1 MAGREKF
8 RIPAHQPAQECR
20 LCWQLVWCSVLVS
33 QPFSGSCFDFSRV
46 HCDAT
51 RGCKIP
57 YREMPAVTLDQSGAG
72 LASAADLPAELV
84 VQVAK
89 ASSTAL
95 FLTTIS
101 GLCHS
106 WRAAIVA
113 DVGLWRAAT
122 VARFPKV
129 AAIFAAKSGGTLPWL
144 EVYKLQL
151 RSEQLV
157 IEPSSQQDEH
167 DASDFVISYE
177 LSFQDQV
184 LFEETHVLPSW
195 DEQEDE
201 KCIASRAIWTRETLP
216 QWLHE
221 MNETSWTDAE
231 PKLSIW
237 ITRDWKT
244 VQICKSEVPIS
255 DQDGVWS
262 FATIELNLGVVD
274 MEVKF
279 FEETGEL
286 RLRFQP
292 DEQHDPDANLQIV
305 HGLRAFQ
312 AMLDR
317 V

>member
-1 MAGREKF
+1 
-8 RIPAHQPAQECR
+8 
-20 LCWQLVWCSVLVS
+20 
-33 QPFSGSCFDFSRV
+33 
-46 HCDAT
+46 
-51 RGCKIP
+51 
-57 YREMPAVTLDQSGAG
+57 MPAVTRERRRAA

-89 ASSTAL
+89 ASSTAP

-113 DVGLWRAAT
+113 DAAGERLWRAAT

-167 DASDFVISYE
+167 DTSDFVISYE

-195 DEQEDE
+195 HKQEDE
-201 KCIASRAIWTRETLP
+201 KCIASSAIWTGETLP

-221 MNETSWTDAE
+221 MIETSWTDAQ
-231 PKLSIW
+231 PRLSIW

-244 VQICKSEVPIS
+244 IPICESEVLVS
-255 DQDGVWS
+255 AQDGVWS
-262 FATIELNLGVVD
+262 FDTIEVNLGVVH
-274 MEVKF
+274 MEVEF

>member
-1 MAGREKF
+1 
-8 RIPAHQPAQECR
+8 
-20 LCWQLVWCSVLVS
+20 
-33 QPFSGSCFDFSRV
+33 
-46 HCDAT
+46 
-51 RGCKIP
+51 
-57 YREMPAVTLDQSGAG
+57 MPAVTRERRRAA

-195 DEQEDE
+195 HEQEDE
-201 KCIASRAIWTRETLP
+201 KCIASTAIWTSETLP

-221 MNETSWTDAE
+221 MIEASWTDAQ
-231 PKLSIW
+231 PRLSIW

-244 VQICKSEVPIS
+244 AHICKSKAPM
-255 DQDGVWS
+255 DWGDGVWS
-262 FATIELNLGVVD
+262 FDTIDLNPGAVD

-286 RLRFQP
+286 RLRFRP
-292 DEQHDPDANLQIV
+292 DEGGGDPLQIV

-312 AMLDR
+312 AILDR